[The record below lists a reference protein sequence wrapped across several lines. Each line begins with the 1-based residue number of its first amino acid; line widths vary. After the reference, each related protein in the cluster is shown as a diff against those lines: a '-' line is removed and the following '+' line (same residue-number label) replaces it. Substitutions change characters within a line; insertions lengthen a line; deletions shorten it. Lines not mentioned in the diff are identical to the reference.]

1 MGLINVYKRLPTQSF
16 HRQIKFTPKFY
27 AGLKSWHCVELNYSL
42 DGVDTTGITG
52 LADQSGNGLTISQGT
67 SANWPHLLDPDS
79 SLNNRKS
86 ADYDG
91 GDYLASSSNI
101 DLSAAYT
108 IVIAV
113 KIDTVGTGF
122 NNGFLRIAS
131 GIVTGGNGFCV
142 YGENSGGKLY
152 VGDVQGSAF
161 YQGFNGHYATGAY
174 VFTFRCDGTAG
185 GRAVRKNGSVL
196 TPTVNVGAGLF
207 VMPSANKLFVGA
219 GWNSAGARVDG
230 KIPEVIC
237 YNVALTDAQ
246 TNRIEK
252 YLGARYGI
260 TVS

>member
-1 MGLINVYKRLPTQSF
+1 MSTGVGVG
-16 HRQIKFTPKFY
+16 
-27 AGLKSWHCVELNYSL
+27 AGLPYCGQIAFSPKAYSGLKAWYKADLHVSL
-42 DGVDTTGITG
+42 DVGDPTIVTGMG
-52 LADQSGNGLTISQGT
+52 DQSGNSLTISQGT
-67 SANWPHLLDPDS
+67 TANQPHLLNPDS
-79 SLNNRKS
+79 SLNGKRS
-86 ADYDG
+86 VDYDG
-91 GDYLASSSNI
+91 GDYLASSSNL
-101 DLSAAYT
+101 DLSSAYT
-108 IVIAV
+108 IIIVV
-113 KIDTVGTGF
+113 KIDTIGASF
-122 NNGFLRIAS
+122 ANGFLRIAS

-219 GWNSAGARVDG
+219 GWNHAASRLDG
-230 KIPEVIC
+230 KIPEVLC

-246 TNRIEK
+246 CNKLEK
-252 YLGARYGI
+252 YCGSYFGI
-260 TVS
+260 TVA

>member
-91 GDYLASSSNI
+91 GDYLASSGNI
-101 DLSAAYT
+101 DLSSAYT
-108 IVIAV
+108 IVV
-113 KIDTVGTGF
+113 VCKIDTIGANI
-122 NNGFLRIAS
+122 NNGLIRIAS
-131 GIVTGGNGFCV
+131 TINTGTNGFCV
-142 YGENSGGKLY
+142 YADNTNKLY
-152 VGDVQGSAF
+152 VGDILGTAF
-161 YQGFNGHYATGAY
+161 YQQFNGHWNTGAY
-174 VFTFRCDGTAG
+174 VYTFRCDGTAG
-185 GRAVRKNGSVL
+185 GRVVRKNGSVL

-246 TNRIEK
+246 CNKLEK
-252 YLGARYGI
+252 YCGSYFGI
-260 TVS
+260 TVA